1 MCIKIVKLK
10 EEVPYDTSIPLEEQL
25 VGSRQ
30 IVVNYEPKDSTVD
43 KFLDEVERMCKNGV
57 SASLNIK
64 FNHNN
69 YLAGARIKKE
79 MRRLAKDL
87 DVNELIKAVV
97 SAHSEAD
104 KKLEEMA
111 QTCLGKRFN
120 E

>member
-1 MCIKIVKLK
+1 MCIKIIKLK
-10 EEVPYDTSIPLEEQL
+10 EEVSYDTNKPLEEQL
-25 VGSRQ
+25 VGSKQ
-30 IVVNYEPKDSTVD
+30 IVVNYEPRDPSID

-69 YLAGARIKKE
+69 FLAGAKIKKE
-79 MRRLAKDL
+79 IIKLSKDL

-97 SAHSEAD
+97 SAHAEAD

-111 QTCLGKRFN
+111 ETCLGKRCN